1 MVREQIE
8 RKRTHRRD
16 DEEVVERASDGA
28 ASAGKTALV
37 DEIDDILDEIDAVL
51 EKNAEEFVKSFV
63 QKGGE

>member
-8 RKRTHRRD
+8 RRRRNRRD
-16 DEEVVERASDGA
+16 DEEVVERGSD
-28 ASAGKTALV
+28 AGSSSNGTALV
-37 DEIDDILDEIDAVL
+37 DEMDDILEEIDAVL

>member
-8 RKRTHRRD
+8 RRRKNRRD
-16 DEEVVERASDGA
+16 DEEVAERGSDVG
-28 ASAGKTALV
+28 SSSNGSALV
-37 DEIDDILDEIDAVL
+37 DEMDDILEEIDAVL